1 MSASLL
7 DQLTTLLAYLNLPAK
22 LDRVLANQEATMA
35 AIDDL
40 KAALAQLSTDIAAEI
55 AALQAAL
62 TSNNDAAIED
72 AVTNM
77 KALSA
82 QLESSV
88 GTGGPTPKPQP

>member
-1 MSASLL
+1 MSDLL
-7 DQLTTLLAYLNLPAK
+7 TQLTTLLAYLNLPAK
-22 LDRVLANQEATMA
+22 IDLVLAKQEATMA

-88 GTGGPTPKPQP
+88 APKTGPTP

>member
-1 MSASLL
+1 MSTSLL

-40 KAALAQLSTDIAAEI
+40 KSALAQLSTDIAAEI

-82 QLESSV
+82 QLEASV
-88 GTGGPTPKPQP
+88 APKTPPQP

>member
-1 MSASLL
+1 
-7 DQLTTLLAYLNLPAK
+7 
-22 LDRVLANQEATMA
+22 MA

-62 TSNNDAAIED
+62 ASGSDADIET
-72 AVTNM
+72 AVTQM

-82 QLESSV
+82 QLEASV
-88 GTGGPTPKPQP
+88 APKSPTP

>member
-1 MSASLL
+1 MSDLL
-7 DQLTTLLAYLNLPAK
+7 SQVLAYLNVSTK
-22 LDRVLANQEATMA
+22 LDLVATRLDQILAQQEKTMA

-77 KALSA
+77 KSLSA
-82 QLESSV
+82 QLEASV
-88 GTGGPTPKPQP
+88 APKGPTP